1 MPKVVVTDSKG
12 LVQESSSMGGLHLQ
26 GGGSAKP
33 GYIAL
38 TSPDGSTV
46 WYLFVESDGTL
57 KVHNAV
63 PTADA
68 DGSAVGDQTD

>member
-38 TSPDGSTV
+38 TSPDGETV
-46 WYLFVESDGTL
+46 WYLFVDDNGKL
-57 KVHNAV
+57 RVHDAV
-63 PTADA
+63 PTAN
-68 DGSAVGDQTD
+68 GNGTVVGTQA